1 MLCSLQHLVLLARV
15 KQQQQLLRVTSI
27 KGPAHVVS
35 PGSSSLVRLRMWLQM
50 ALLVARHTWQV
61 LSAAPSGHGCPL
73 RGGVRVCGTSEI
85 LQ

>member
-1 MLCSLQHLVLLARV
+1 VLCSLQHLVLLARV
-15 KQQQQLLRVTSI
+15 KQQLLRVTSI

-73 RGGVRVCGTSEI
+73 RGGVRVCGTADF